1 MTEKE
6 RSAYTFYM
14 KKVYNDRD
22 ELEAAIMKG
31 EAKGLA
37 KGKAE
42 GRAEGLAEGKAEGE
56 LQAKRAIAIEML
68 KDNESDDKI
77 LKYSKLTHEDLVYL
91 KKQINV

>member
-22 ELEAAIMKG
+22 ELEAAIMRG

-42 GRAEGLAEGKAEGE
+42 GRAEGLAEGKAEGRAE
-56 LQAKRAIAIEML
+56 RNREIALQML
-68 KDNESDDKI
+68 KENMPDTLI
-77 LKYSKLTHEDLVYL
+77 LKIAELTQQELNAL
-91 KKQINV
+91 KASRQ